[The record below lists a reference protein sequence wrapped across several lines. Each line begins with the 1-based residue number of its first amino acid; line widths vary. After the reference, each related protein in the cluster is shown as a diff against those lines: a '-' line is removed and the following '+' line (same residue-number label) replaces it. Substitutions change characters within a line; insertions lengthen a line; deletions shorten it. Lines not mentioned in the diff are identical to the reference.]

1 VLILL
6 YLPFVP
12 YFLEVNGNFAW
23 GVLPIILFYF
33 VLASEIYSV
42 QTSELSIAG
51 VEQTAEA
58 TNA

>member
-1 VLILL
+1 L
-6 YLPFVP
+6 VP
-12 YFLEVNGNFAW
+12 YFLEVKGNFVW

-42 QTSELSIAG
+42 QTSELSMAG